1 MSGARLG
8 VRPLDTLPKAH
19 LHLHFTG
26 SMRHET
32 LVELAEQHGLHLPE
46 ALRDDW
52 PPQLL
57 ATDEKG
63 WFRFQRLYDIA
74 RSVLVTP
81 DDVRRLVRET
91 VEDEAREG
99 SGWLEIQVDPSGYA
113 NRFGGITAFTE
124 LVLDAVRQA
133 ADRTGVGVGLVIAAN
148 RTRHPLDAR
157 TLARLAA
164 QYAGHGV
171 VGFGLSNDERRG
183 RPEEF
188 ARAFAIAT
196 GAGLGSMPHGGEL
209 CGPDSVRGCLD
220 RLGATRVGHGVR
232 TVEDPA
238 LLDRVAAAG
247 VPLEVCPASNVALG
261 VYPEADVV
269 PLRKLFDAGARIA
282 LGADDPLLFGVRLV
296 GQYELARG
304 LGFTDAELAE
314 LARMSVRASTAPVP
328 VRDRLLDGV
337 DRWLAEPEDGNARPE
352 QPEGSERAERERIR
366 AGAPSADASG
376 PEWWVD
382 RLKALGLPVDE
393 PLGAGM
399 DGVVYAV
406 DDDTVAKVWF
416 RHSPGALHR
425 LRDFH
430 ADLDAA
436 GLPFAT
442 PCIHAVRVVDGTP
455 VTIERRLHGRP
466 LSEFVSAHGPTEP
479 ALRTFLDVL
488 EALRDTKGGPSARAL
503 PVMAEPDAFYRDA
516 GSSWPTALRALVDR
530 RAEAYGDVL
539 RSAVPAFDTLLEQ
552 VRAGLRALPDGE
564 AAVVHGDLCPP
575 NVLVEQVGD
584 GGDLR
589 VTAVLDWAFL
599 TTAGDPAFDASLAA
613 GFFDMYGPKAREIDQ
628 TLSGWIVAEFGYPP
642 PLLHLYRAC
651 YAITGANAYDPAG
664 GDGHFAWC
672 ADQLRR
678 PDLRAALGI

>member
-1 MSGARLG
+1 MSGARPG

-26 SMRHET
+26 SMRHRT

-46 ALRDDW
+46 ALRDEW

-74 RSVLVTP
+74 RSVLVTA

-113 NRFGGITAFTE
+113 SRFGGITAFTE

-148 RTRHPLDAR
+148 RTRHPMDAR
-157 TLARLAA
+157 TLARLAV

-183 RPEEF
+183 RTEDF
-188 ARAFAIAT
+188 ARAFRIAT
-196 GAGLGSMPHGGEL
+196 EAGLGSMPHGGEL
-209 CGPDSVRGCLD
+209 CGPDSVRTCLD
-220 RLGATRVGHGVR
+220 LLGATRVGHGVR

-238 LLDRVAAAG
+238 LLARVAEAG

-269 PLRKLFDAGARIA
+269 PLRKLFDSGARIA

-304 LGFTDAELAE
+304 LGFTDPELAE
-314 LARMSVRASTAPVP
+314 LARMSVRASAAPAPV
-328 VRDRLLDGV
+328 RERLLGEV
-337 DRWLAEPEDGNARPE
+337 DRWLAPEATSTP
-352 QPEGSERAERERIR
+352 PERERIR
-366 AGAPSADASG
+366 AGGAPLADASR

-382 RLKALGLPVDE
+382 RLTALGLPVHE

-416 RHSPGALHR
+416 RHSPGVLHR
-425 LRDFH
+425 LRDFY
-430 ADLDAA
+430 ADLDSA

-442 PCIHAVRVVDGTP
+442 PCIHAVRTVDGTP
-455 VTIERRLHGRP
+455 VTLERRLRGRP
-466 LSEFVSAHGPTEP
+466 LSEFVAADGPSEA
-479 ALRTFLDVL
+479 ALRTFVDVL
-488 EALRDTKGGPSARAL
+488 AALRDTKGGPSARAL
-503 PVMAEPDAFYRDA
+503 PVMAEEAAFYRDA

-530 RAEAYGDVL
+530 RVQTYGDVL
-539 RSAVPAFDTLLEQ
+539 RAAVPDFDALLER

-564 AAVVHGDLCPP
+564 SAVVHGDLCPP
-575 NVLVEQVGD
+575 NVLVEPDDSGP
-584 GGDLR
+584 GGGLR

-599 TTAGDPAFDASLAA
+599 TTAGDPAFDAGLAA
-613 GFFDMYGPKAREIDQ
+613 GFFDMYGPRAREIDR
-628 TLSGWIVAEFGYPP
+628 TLSEWIVAEFGYPP

-651 YAITGANAYDPAG
+651 YAIVGANAYDPAG

-678 PDLRAALGI
+678 PDLRAALGL

>member
-1 MSGARLG
+1 MSGARPE

-32 LVELAEQHGLHLPE
+32 LVELAGQHGLHLPE
-46 ALRDDW
+46 ALRDEW
-52 PPQLL
+52 PPHLL

-74 RSVLVTP
+74 RSVLVTA

-113 NRFGGITAFTE
+113 SRFGGITAFTE

-157 TLARLAA
+157 TLARLAT

-188 ARAFAIAT
+188 ARAFSIAT
-196 GAGLGSMPHGGEL
+196 AAGLGSMPHGGEL

-220 RLGATRVGHGVR
+220 LLGATRVGHGVR

-238 LLDRVAAAG
+238 LLDRVAEAG

-261 VYPEADVV
+261 VYPEPEVV

-314 LARMSVRASTAPVP
+314 LARMSVRASTAPSS

-337 DRWLAEPEDGNARPE
+337 DRWLAEPAEAEEPAKVAQPPE
-352 QPEGSERAERERIR
+352 HERIR
-366 AGAPSADASG
+366 AGGASTSAANG
-376 PEWWVD
+376 PQWWED
-382 RLKALGLPVDE
+382 RLEALGLPVGQ

-416 RHSPGALHR
+416 RHSPATLHR
-425 LRDFH
+425 LRDFY

-442 PCIHAVRVVDGTP
+442 PCIHAVRAADGTP

-466 LSEFVSAHGPTEP
+466 LSEFVSANGPTEA
-479 ALRTFLDVL
+479 ALRTFVDVL
-488 EALRDTKGGPSARAL
+488 AALRETKGGPSARAL
-503 PVMAEPDAFYRDA
+503 PVMAEEDAFYRDA

-539 RSAVPAFDTLLEQ
+539 RSAVPGFDALLER

-575 NVLVEQVGD
+575 NILVEQESEGC
-584 GGDLR
+584 DLR

-628 TLSGWIVAEFGYPP
+628 TLSGRIVARFGYPP

-651 YAITGANAYDPAG
+651 YAIVGANAYDPTG

-678 PDLRAALGI
+678 PDLRAALGL